1 MMQFVISIAMFISS
15 LMGTDFENDWAC
27 WKTINRRYDVH
38 EYVCKYKTEDYTLV
52 IGTYFGSNIVLM
64 DIETDK

>member
-1 MMQFVISIAMFISS
+1 MMQFIISIAMFISS

-27 WKTINRRYDVH
+27 WQTLNQKYDVH
-38 EYVCKYKTEDYTLV
+38 EYVCEYKTEDYTLV
-52 IGTYFGSNIVLM
+52 IGTYFNNNVPIM